1 MLLRRRF
8 REKVERLKFTHT
20 VATPTLPQMPCAD
33 FLDSGGY
40 ERQLRGLRRKIEGQV
55 LQMTEA
61 IAAHF
66 PAGTRVSRPLGGY
79 VLWVEMPPGTSAL
92 DLHTRALERGISV
105 APGPIFSAKQR
116 FGSCIRL
123 SCGYPWSERIDRAV
137 ATLGRLAAGA
147 RWSSQRDPPCDH
159 AAVRSGSTIG
169 SERRMAPTV
178 SASSIA
184 LSTGASFPS
193 SP

>member
-1 MLLRRRF
+1 MVMLCSSFSKTLAPGYRVGWVAPGRF

-20 VATPTLPQMPCAD
+20 VATPTLPQLACAE
-33 FLDSGGY
+33 FLDNGGY
-40 ERQLRGLRRKIEGQV
+40 DRQLRGLRRKIEGQV
-55 LQMTEA
+55 RQMTEA

-66 PAGTRVSRPLGGY
+66 PAGTRVSRPAGGY
-79 VLWVEMPPGTSAL
+79 VLWVEMPSGTSAL

-123 SCGYPWSERIDRAV
+123 SCGYPWSDRIEGAV

-147 RWSSQRDPPCDH
+147 R
-159 AAVRSGSTIG
+159 
-169 SERRMAPTV
+169 
-178 SASSIA
+178 
-184 LSTGASFPS
+184 
-193 SP
+193 